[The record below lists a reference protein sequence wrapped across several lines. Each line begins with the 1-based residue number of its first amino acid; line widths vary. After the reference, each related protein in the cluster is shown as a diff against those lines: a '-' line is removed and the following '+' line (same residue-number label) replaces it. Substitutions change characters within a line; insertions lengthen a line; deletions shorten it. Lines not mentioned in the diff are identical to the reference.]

1 MARVR
6 SLARELPRAV
16 GKAKKK
22 KKKRKKKKEKEK
34 KKLITGR
41 TARRFGML
49 WKGSFLSKT
58 SLLERPPTLLTF

>member
-16 GKAKKK
+16 GKAKK